1 MKKIILAVASVLA
14 LGLVVGCKQQIEG
27 SLNVTSTN
35 FNKSLD
41 ESTTKTFYYKAS
53 GTATQTTKRVTY
65 EKADKYNSREITT
78 TTVWTP
84 TKDVA
89 VTETTNLN
97 NNSITYTITA
107 YGDVT
112 MTTETITK
120 SSKDAD
126 PEKSKTVNDKVKT
139 TSLGNVSQPIYI
151 TNITK
156 IDNKFYIENADGT
169 KKVVEGV
176 DFSAAEIDLSKFNDE
191 TSTEAVTYTDA
202 VYDCSWDKA
211 SATPTDYTSKT
222 TTTTSG
228 YTYDLKLTR
237 K

>member
-35 FNKSLD
+35 FNKNLD
-41 ESTTKTFYYKAS
+41 ASTTKTYVYSVS
-53 GTATQTTKRVTY
+53 GTATQTTKQVTY
-65 EKADKYNSREITT
+65 EKADKYNSSESTI

-84 TKDVA
+84 TKDVS
-89 VTETTNLN
+89 VTEITNPT

-107 YGDVT
+107 VGDATVT
-112 MTTETITK
+112 GESISK
-120 SSKDAD
+120 PSKDAD
-126 PEKSKTVNDKVKT
+126 PVKTKMVTDKVQNSSLRDVSKT
-139 TSLGNVSQPIYI
+139 I
-151 TNITK
+151 TITK
-156 IDNKFYIENADGT
+156 IDNKFYIDNTDGT

-176 DFSAAEIDLSKFNDE
+176 DFSAAEIDLSKFSDE
-191 TSTEAVTYTDA
+191 TSTEAVSYAGA
-202 VYDCSWDKA
+202 VYDYSWDKA

>member
-35 FNKSLD
+35 FNKNLD
-41 ESTTKTFYYKAS
+41 ASTTKTYVYSVS
-53 GTATQTTKRVTY
+53 GTATQTTKQVTY
-65 EKADKYNSREITT
+65 EKADKYNSSESTI

-84 TKDVA
+84 TKDVS
-89 VTETTNLN
+89 VTEITNPT

-107 YGDVT
+107 VGDATVT
-112 MTTETITK
+112 AESIYK
-120 SSKDAD
+120 FSKDAD
-126 PEKSKTVNDKVKT
+126 PVKSKMVTDKVQDSRLRDVSKT
-139 TSLGNVSQPIYI
+139 I
-151 TNITK
+151 TIKK
-156 IDNKFYIENADGT
+156 IDNKFYIDNTDGT

-176 DFSAAEIDLSKFNDE
+176 DFSAAEIDLSKFSDE
-191 TSTEAVTYTDA
+191 TSTEAVSYAGA
-202 VYDCSWDKA
+202 VYDYSWDKA

>member
-41 ESTTKTFYYKAS
+41 ESTTKTYVYSVS
-53 GTATQTTKRVTY
+53 GTVTQTTKQVTY
-65 EKADKYNSREITT
+65 QKADKYNSSESTT

-84 TKDVA
+84 NKNDII
-89 VTETTNLN
+89 VTEKTDPN
-97 NNSITYTITA
+97 NNKITYSITISGSYT
-107 YGDVT
+107 
-112 MTTETITK
+112 TTVETINKSTSEADPVTTK
-120 SSKDAD
+120 SEYKGSN
-126 PEKSKTVNDKVKT
+126 SQTVKID
-139 TSLGNVSQPIYI
+139 
-151 TNITK
+151 K
-156 IDNKFYIENADGT
+156 IDNKFYIQNQDGT
-169 KKVVEGV
+169 YKVVEGV

-191 TSTEAVTYTDA
+191 TSTVTVTGAED
-202 VYDCSWDKA
+202 
-211 SATPTDYTSKT
+211 SAPVKT
-222 TTTTSG
+222 TNTSYG

>member
-41 ESTTKTFYYKAS
+41 ESTTKTYVYSVS
-53 GTATQTTKRVTY
+53 GTATQTTKHVTY
-65 EKADKYNSREITT
+65 DKADKYNRNETTT

-84 TKDVA
+84 TKDVS
-89 VTETTNLN
+89 VTETTDPN
-97 NNSITYTITA
+97 NNCITYNITA

-112 MTTETITK
+112 MTTETINK

-126 PEKSKTVNDKVKT
+126 PEKSKTVYDKVKIP
-139 TSLGNVSQPIYI
+139 SLGNVSKTII
-151 TNITK
+151 ITK
-156 IDNKFYIENADGT
+156 IDNKFYIDNADGT

-176 DFSAAEIDLSKFNDE
+176 DFSAAEIDFSKFSDE
-191 TSTEAVTYTDA
+191 TSTESVSYRDA
-202 VYDCSWDKA
+202 VYDYSWDEA
-211 SATPTDYTSKT
+211 SATPKDYTTKT

-228 YTYDLKLTR
+228 NTYTLKLTR

>member
-1 MKKIILAVASVLA
+1 MKKNFLAVASVLA

-41 ESTTKTFYYKAS
+41 PVTTTKTYVYSVS
-53 GTATQTTKRVTY
+53 GSVTTTTKIVTY
-65 EKADKYNSREITT
+65 QKADKYNSYESTQ

-84 TKDVA
+84 KQDVS
-89 VTETTNLN
+89 VTETTNPN
-97 NNSITYTITA
+97 NNSITYTISA
-107 YGDVT
+107 LGDVT
-112 MTTETITK
+112 KTTETITK

-126 PEKSKTVNDKVKT
+126 PEKSTTVYNKVKNPD
-139 TSLGNVSQPIYI
+139 LGLGDVWKQI
-151 TNITK
+151 TITK
-156 IDNKFYIENADGT
+156 IDNKFYIGNADGT

-191 TSTEAVTYTDA
+191 TSTESVSYYGADYE
-202 VYDCSWDKA
+202 DK
-211 SATPTDYTSKT
+211 SAAPTDYISKS

-228 YTYDLKLTR
+228 LTYALKLTR

>member
-41 ESTTKTFYYKAS
+41 PVTTTKTYVYSVS
-53 GTATQTTKRVTY
+53 GSVTRKGKSVVY
-65 EKADKYNSREITT
+65 DKADKFNRIEETT

-84 TKDVA
+84 NKSDIT
-89 VTETTNLN
+89 VTE
-97 NNSITYTITA
+97 ITYPANNKITYSIA
-107 YGDVT
+107 IAGSY
-112 MTTETITK
+112 TTTVETITK
-120 SSKDAD
+120 STSEAD
-126 PEKSKTVNDKVKT
+126 PVKDK
-139 TSLGNVSQPIYI
+139 NVYKGS
-151 TNITK
+151 NIQNVTIEK
-156 IDNKFYIENADGT
+156 IDNKFYIQNQDGT
-169 KKVVEGV
+169 YKVVEGV

-191 TSTEAVTYTDA
+191 TSTETVIGTEE
-202 VYDCSWDKA
+202 
-211 SATPTDYTSKT
+211 SAPVKT
-222 TTTTSG
+222 TTTNYG

>member
-41 ESTTKTFYYKAS
+41 VSTTKTYVYSVS
-53 GTATQTTKRVTY
+53 GTATKTTKQVTY
-65 EKADKYNSREITT
+65 DKAEKYNRNETT
-78 TTVWTP
+78 ITTVWTP
-84 TKDVA
+84 TGDVS
-89 VTETTNLN
+89 VTETTNPN

-107 YGDVT
+107 KGDVT
-112 MTTETITK
+112 VTTETIYK
-120 SSKDAD
+120 PSKDAD
-126 PEKSKTVNDKVKT
+126 PEKSKMVTDKVQNSGLKD
-139 TSLGNVSQPIYI
+139 VVKII
-151 TNITK
+151 NITK
-156 IDNKFYIENADGT
+156 IDNKFYIDNADDT

-176 DFSAAEIDLSKFNDE
+176 DFSAAEIDLSKFSDE
-191 TSTEAVTYTDA
+191 TSTEAVSYVGA
-202 VYDCSWDKA
+202 VYDHSWDKA

>member
-41 ESTTKTFYYKAS
+41 PVTTTKTYVYSVS
-53 GTATQTTKRVTY
+53 GTVTQTTKNVKY
-65 EKADKYNSREITT
+65 QKADKYNSYESTQT
-78 TTVWTP
+78 NVWTP
-84 TKDVA
+84 TKDVS
-89 VTETTNLN
+89 VTEITDPNDN
-97 NNSITYTITA
+97 RITYTITA

-112 MTTETITK
+112 QTTETITK

-126 PEKSKTVNDKVKT
+126 PEKSKIVKDKVKDPT
-139 TSLGNVSQPIYI
+139 FGNFKKTIY
-151 TNITK
+151 ITK
-156 IDNKFYIENADGT
+156 IDNKFYIDNADGT

-176 DFSAAEIDLSKFNDE
+176 DFSAAEIDLSKFSDT
-191 TSTEAVTYTDA
+191 TSTESVSYIGADYE
-202 VYDCSWDKA
+202 DK
-211 SATPTDYTSKT
+211 SAAPTDYISKT

-228 YTYDLKLTR
+228 LTYDLKLTR

>member
-1 MKKIILAVASVLA
+1 MKKIFLAVASVLA

-41 ESTTKTFYYKAS
+41 PVTTTKTYVYSVS
-53 GTATQTTKRVTY
+53 GSVTTTTKNVTY
-65 EKADKYNSREITT
+65 QKADKYNSYESTQ

-84 TKDVA
+84 KQDVS
-89 VTETTNLN
+89 VTERTDPNS
-97 NNSITYTITA
+97 NSITYTISA
-107 YGDVT
+107 LGDVT
-112 MTTETITK
+112 MTTETIIK

-126 PEKSKTVNDKVKT
+126 PEKSTTVCNKVKNPT
-139 TSLGNVSQPIYI
+139 YGLGDVRKEI
-151 TNITK
+151 TITK
-156 IDNKFYIENADGT
+156 IDNKFYIDNVDGT

-191 TSTEAVTYTDA
+191 TSTESVSYNGADYE
-202 VYDCSWDKA
+202 DK
-211 SATPTDYTSKT
+211 SAAPTDYISKT

-228 YTYDLKLTR
+228 LTYALKLTR

>member
-1 MKKIILAVASVLA
+1 MKKIILTVASVLA

-41 ESTTKTFYYKAS
+41 ESTTKTYVYSVS
-53 GTATQTTKRVTY
+53 GTVTQTKKQVTY
-65 EKADKYNSREITT
+65 EKADKFNSKESTT

-84 TKDVA
+84 TKDVS
-89 VTETTNLN
+89 VTEETNPN
-97 NNSITYTITA
+97 NNSITYKIEA
-107 YGDVT
+107 YGDLT
-112 MTTETITK
+112 QTTETITK
-120 SSKDAD
+120 TSKDAD
-126 PEKSKTVNDKVKT
+126 PKKSKIVVDKVKAPIFE
-139 TSLGNVSQPIYI
+139 NVTKVIF
-151 TNITK
+151 ITK
-156 IDNKFYIENADGT
+156 IDNKFYIDNTDGT

-176 DFSAAEIDLSKFNDE
+176 DFSAAEIDFSKFSDE
-191 TSTEAVTYTDA
+191 TSTESVTYDGD
-202 VYDCSWDKA
+202 VFENE

>member
-41 ESTTKTFYYKAS
+41 PVTTTKTYVYSVS
-53 GTATQTTKRVTY
+53 GTVTSKGKY
-65 EKADKYNSREITT
+65 VRYNKADKFNLVDQTT

-84 TKDVA
+84 NKDDIT
-89 VTETTNLN
+89 VTATTNPYN
-97 NNSITYTITA
+97 NKVTYNIA
-107 YGDVT
+107 ISGSY
-112 MTTETITK
+112 TTTVETITK
-120 SSKDAD
+120 STSEAD
-126 PEKSKTVNDKVKT
+126 PVKEKNVYKGTNPKTVE
-139 TSLGNVSQPIYI
+139 IE
-151 TNITK
+151 K
-156 IDNKFYIENADGT
+156 IDNKFYIKNQDNT
-169 KKVVEGV
+169 YKVVEGV

-191 TSTEAVTYTDA
+191 TSTETVTGTEESDP
-202 VYDCSWDKA
+202 V
-211 SATPTDYTSKT
+211 KT
-222 TTTTSG
+222 TTTNYG

>member
-35 FNKSLD
+35 FNKNLD
-41 ESTTKTFYYKAS
+41 APTTKTYVYSVS
-53 GTATQTTKRVTY
+53 GTATQTTKEVTY
-65 EKADKYNSREITT
+65 LKADKYNSNESTT

-84 TKDVA
+84 TKDVS
-89 VTETTNLN
+89 VTETTDPN
-97 NNSITYTITA
+97 NNSITYNITVV
-107 YGDVT
+107 GDATVT
-112 MTTETITK
+112 AESIYK
-120 SSKDAD
+120 YSKDAE
-126 PEKSKTVNDKVKT
+126 PVKSKIVTDNK
-139 TSLGNVSQPIYI
+139 NVTQKI
-151 TNITK
+151 TIKK
-156 IDNKFYIENADGT
+156 IDNKFYINNTDGT
-169 KKVVEGV
+169 QKVVEGV
-176 DFSAAEIDLSKFNDE
+176 DFSAAEIDFSKFSDE
-191 TSTEAVTYTDA
+191 TSTEAVSYTGA
-202 VYDCSWDKA
+202 EYDYSWDKA

>member
-35 FNKSLD
+35 FNKNLD
-41 ESTTKTFYYKAS
+41 ASTTKTYVYSVS
-53 GTATQTTKRVTY
+53 GTVTKTTKDVTY
-65 EKADKYNSREITT
+65 QKADKYNSYESTQTI
-78 TTVWTP
+78 VWTP
-84 TKDVA
+84 TKDVS
-89 VTETTNLN
+89 VTETTTPN
-97 NNSITYTITA
+97 NNSITYIITA
-107 YGDVT
+107 VGDATVT
-112 MTTETITK
+112 AESIYK
-120 SSKDAD
+120 PSKDAD
-126 PEKSKTVNDKVKT
+126 PVKSKSVTDKVQNSNLKDVVK
-139 TSLGNVSQPIYI
+139 GI
-151 TNITK
+151 TITK
-156 IDNKFYIENADGT
+156 IDNKFYIDNADGT

-176 DFSAAEIDLSKFNDE
+176 DFSAAEIDLSKFSDE
-191 TSTEAVTYTDA
+191 TSTEAVSYTGA
-202 VYDCSWDKA
+202 VYDHSWDKA

>member
-41 ESTTKTFYYKAS
+41 PVETTKTYVYSVS
-53 GTATQTTKRVTY
+53 GSVTSKGKSVAY
-65 EKADKYNSREITT
+65 DKADKFNRVDRTT

-84 TKDVA
+84 NKNDIT
-89 VTETTNLN
+89 VTEVTNPAN
-97 NNSITYTITA
+97 NKITYSIEITGS
-107 YGDVT
+107 Y
-112 MTTETITK
+112 TTTVETITK
-120 SSKDAD
+120 STSEAD
-126 PEKSKTVNDKVKT
+126 PVKEKNVYKGSSTKTV
-139 TSLGNVSQPIYI
+139 PIE
-151 TNITK
+151 K
-156 IDNKFYIENADGT
+156 IDNKFYIKNQDGT
-169 KKVVEGV
+169 YKVVEGV

-191 TSTEAVTYTDA
+191 TSTETVSGTEESDP
-202 VYDCSWDKA
+202 V
-211 SATPTDYTSKT
+211 KT
-222 TTTTSG
+222 TSTNYG

>member
-41 ESTTKTFYYKAS
+41 QSTTKTYVYSVS
-53 GTATQTTKRVTY
+53 GTATQTTKQVTY
-65 EKADKYNSREITT
+65 EKADKYNSNETTT

-84 TKDVA
+84 TKDVS
-89 VTETTNLN
+89 VTETTNPN
-97 NNSITYTITA
+97 KNSITYEITA
-107 YGDVT
+107 YGDATV
-112 MTTETITK
+112 TTETIYK
-120 SSKDAD
+120 LSKDAD
-126 PEKSKTVNDKVKT
+126 PVKSKSVTDKVQNSYLKDVRKT
-139 TSLGNVSQPIYI
+139 I
-151 TNITK
+151 TITK
-156 IDNKFYIENADGT
+156 IDNKFYINNTDGT
-169 KKVVEGV
+169 TKVVEGV
-176 DFSAAEIDLSKFNDE
+176 DFSAAEIDFSKFSDE
-191 TSTEAVTYTDA
+191 TSTEAVSYTGA
-202 VYDCSWDKA
+202 VYDYSWDKA
-211 SATPTDYTSKT
+211 SATPTDYISKT

>member
-35 FNKSLD
+35 FNKNLD
-41 ESTTKTFYYKAS
+41 VSTEKTYVYSVS
-53 GTATQTTKRVTY
+53 GTATQTTKQVTY
-65 EKADKYNSREITT
+65 QKADKYNSRESTT

-84 TKDVA
+84 TKDVT
-89 VTETTNLN
+89 VTETTNPN
-97 NNSITYTITA
+97 NNSITYTINVV
-107 YGDVT
+107 GDATV
-112 MTTETITK
+112 TTESIYK

-126 PEKSKTVNDKVKT
+126 PVKSKTVTDKVRNSDLKGVNKT
-139 TSLGNVSQPIYI
+139 I
-151 TNITK
+151 TITK
-156 IDNKFYIENADGT
+156 IDNKFYIDNTDGT
-169 KKVVEGV
+169 QKVVEGV
-176 DFSAAEIDLSKFNDE
+176 DFSAAEIDFSKFSDE
-191 TSTEAVTYTDA
+191 TSTETVSYTGDV
-202 VYDCSWDKA
+202 VYDDSWDKA

>member
-41 ESTTKTFYYKAS
+41 PVTTTKTYVYSVS
-53 GTATQTTKRVTY
+53 GSVTSKGKY
-65 EKADKYNSREITT
+65 VVYDKADKFNRVDQTT

-84 TKDVA
+84 NKDDIT
-89 VTETTNLN
+89 VTEETNPAN
-97 NNSITYTITA
+97 NKVTYSITIPGSYT
-107 YGDVT
+107 
-112 MTTETITK
+112 TTVETITK
-120 SSKDAD
+120 STSEAD
-126 PEKSKTVNDKVKT
+126 PVT
-139 TSLGNVSQPIYI
+139 TKNVYKGTNSQPVTID
-151 TNITK
+151 K
-156 IDNKFYIENADGT
+156 IDNKFYIKNQDNT
-169 KKVVEGV
+169 YKVVEGV

-191 TSTEAVTYTDA
+191 TSTESVSYYGADYE
-202 VYDCSWDKA
+202 DK
-211 SATPTDYTSKT
+211 SAAPTDYITKT

>member
-27 SLNVTSTN
+27 SLTVTSL
-35 FNKSLD
+35 NKSLD
-41 ESTTKTFYYKAS
+41 QSTVKTYVYSVS
-53 GTATQTTKRVTY
+53 GTATQTIKQVTY
-65 EKADKYNSREITT
+65 EKADKYNSNETT
-78 TTVWTP
+78 ITTVWTP
-84 TKDVA
+84 TKDVS
-89 VTETTNLN
+89 VTETTDLN
-97 NNSITYTITA
+97 NNSITYTINA
-107 YGDVT
+107 YGDAT
-112 MTTETITK
+112 MTTETIYK

-126 PEKSKTVNDKVKT
+126 PVKSKSVTDKVQN
-139 TSLGNVSQPIYI
+139 SNLGNFLKTI
-151 TNITK
+151 TITK

-176 DFSAAEIDLSKFNDE
+176 DFSAAEIDLSKFSDE
-191 TSTEAVTYTDA
+191 TSTESVSYAGA
-202 VYDCSWDKA
+202 VYDNSWDKA
-211 SATPTDYTSKT
+211 SATPTDYITKT

>member
-35 FNKSLD
+35 LNKSLD
-41 ESTTKTFYYKAS
+41 PVTTTKTYVYSVS
-53 GTATQTTKRVTY
+53 GTATQTTKFVTY
-65 EKADKYNSREITT
+65 QKADKYNSNETT
-78 TTVWTP
+78 ITTVWTP

-89 VTETTNLN
+89 VKEETDPN

-112 MTTETITK
+112 KTTEIIDK

-126 PEKSKTVNDKVKT
+126 PVKLKMVTDKVQNSK
-139 TSLGNVSQPIYI
+139 LKDVEKKI
-151 TNITK
+151 TIKK
-156 IDNKFYIENADGT
+156 IDNKFYIDNADGT

-176 DFSAAEIDLSKFNDE
+176 DFSAAEIDLSKFSDE
-191 TSTEAVTYTDA
+191 TSTEAVTYKDA
-202 VYDCSWDKA
+202 VYDYSWDKA
-211 SATPTDYTSKT
+211 SATPTDYISKT
-222 TTTTSG
+222 TATTSG
-228 YTYDLKLTR
+228 LTYALKLTR

>member
-35 FNKSLD
+35 FNKNLD
-41 ESTTKTFYYKAS
+41 ASTTKTYVYSVS
-53 GTATQTTKRVTY
+53 GTATQTTKQVTY
-65 EKADKYNSREITT
+65 EKADKYNSSESTI

-84 TKDVA
+84 TKDVS
-89 VTETTNLN
+89 VTEITNPT

-107 YGDVT
+107 VGDATVT
-112 MTTETITK
+112 AESIYK
-120 SSKDAD
+120 FSKDAD
-126 PEKSKTVNDKVKT
+126 PVKSKMVTDKVQD
-139 TSLGNVSQPIYI
+139 SRLRDVSKPI
-151 TNITK
+151 TITK
-156 IDNKFYIENADGT
+156 IDNKFYIDNTDGT

-176 DFSAAEIDLSKFNDE
+176 DFSAAEIDLSKFSDE
-191 TSTEAVTYTDA
+191 TSTEAVSYAGA
-202 VYDCSWDKA
+202 VYDYSWDKA

>member
-41 ESTTKTFYYKAS
+41 PVTTTKYYVYSVS
-53 GTATQTTKRVTY
+53 GSVTSKTKTVVY
-65 EKADKYNSREITT
+65 DKADKFNRSEEKA

-84 TKDVA
+84 DKDDITVRE
-89 VTETTNLN
+89 VTDPAN
-97 NNSITYTITA
+97 NKITYDISVSGSYIT
-107 YGDVT
+107 
-112 MTTETITK
+112 TTETITK
-120 SSKDAD
+120 TTSEAD
-126 PEKSKTVNDKVKT
+126 PVTNK
-139 TSLGNVSQPIYI
+139 NVSAKTANTQTVRIE
-151 TNITK
+151 K
-156 IDNKFYIENADGT
+156 IDNKFYKLNQDGT
-169 KKVVEGV
+169 YKVVEGV

-191 TSTEAVTYTDA
+191 TSTELVTGTEE
-202 VYDCSWDKA
+202 
-211 SATPTDYTSKT
+211 SAPEKVTAT
-222 TTTTSG
+222 TYG

>member
-41 ESTTKTFYYKAS
+41 EFTTKTYVYSVS
-53 GTATQTTKRVTY
+53 GTATKTTKEVTY
-65 EKADKYNSREITT
+65 QKADKYNSKETTT

-89 VTETTNLN
+89 VKETTNPN
-97 NNSITYTITA
+97 NNNITYTITA
-107 YGDVT
+107 CGDVT
-112 MTTETITK
+112 MTTETINK
-120 SSKDAD
+120 PSKDAD
-126 PEKSKTVNDKVKT
+126 PVKSKSVTDKVQVPTLGDDSKT
-139 TSLGNVSQPIYI
+139 II
-151 TNITK
+151 ITK
-156 IDNKFYIENADGT
+156 IDNKFYIDNADGT

-176 DFSAAEIDLSKFNDE
+176 DFSAAEIDLSKFSDE
-191 TSTEAVTYTDA
+191 TSTEAVR
-202 VYDCSWDKA
+202 YDGAEYDYSWDKA

>member
-41 ESTTKTFYYKAS
+41 TSTKKTYVYSVS
-53 GTATQTTKRVTY
+53 GTATQTTKQVTY
-65 EKADKYNSREITT
+65 VKADKYNSSESTT

-84 TKDVA
+84 TKDVT
-89 VTETTNLN
+89 VTETTNPN
-97 NNSITYTITA
+97 DNSITYCITA
-107 YGDVT
+107 YGEAT

-126 PEKSKTVNDKVKT
+126 PEKSKTVYDKVKVPT
-139 TSLGNVSQPIYI
+139 LGKYSHFIE
-151 TNITK
+151 ITK
-156 IDNKFYIENADGT
+156 IDNKFYIDNKDGT

-176 DFSAAEIDLSKFNDE
+176 DFSAAEIDLSKFSDE
-191 TSTEAVTYTDA
+191 TSVESVSYYGADYE
-202 VYDCSWDKA
+202 DK
-211 SATPTDYTSKT
+211 SATPTDYISKT

-228 YTYDLKLTR
+228 NTYDLKLTR

>member
-41 ESTTKTFYYKAS
+41 VSTTKTYVYSVS
-53 GTATQTTKRVTY
+53 GTATKTTKQVTY
-65 EKADKYNSREITT
+65 DKAEKYNRNETT
-78 TTVWTP
+78 ITTVWTP
-84 TKDVA
+84 TRDVS
-89 VTETTNLN
+89 VTETTNPN

-107 YGDVT
+107 KGDVT
-112 MTTETITK
+112 VTTETIYK
-120 SSKDAD
+120 PSKDAD
-126 PEKSKTVNDKVKT
+126 PEKSKMVTDKVQNSGLKD
-139 TSLGNVSQPIYI
+139 VVKII
-151 TNITK
+151 NITK
-156 IDNKFYIENADGT
+156 IDNKFYIDNADDT

-176 DFSAAEIDLSKFNDE
+176 DFSAAEIDLSKFSDE
-191 TSTEAVTYTDA
+191 TSTEAVSYVGA
-202 VYDCSWDKA
+202 VYDHSWDKA
-211 SATPTDYTSKT
+211 SATPTDYITKT

-228 YTYDLKLTR
+228 CTYDLKLTR

>member
-41 ESTTKTFYYKAS
+41 ESTTKTYVYSVS
-53 GTATQTTKRVTY
+53 GTATQTTKQVTY
-65 EKADKYNSREITT
+65 KKADKYNSSESTT

-84 TKDVA
+84 TKDVS
-89 VTETTNLN
+89 VTETTNPN
-97 NNSITYTITA
+97 NNSITYEIVA

-112 MTTETITK
+112 QTTETITK
-120 SSKDAD
+120 SSKDAE
-126 PEKSKTVNDKVKT
+126 PEKSKMVIDKVRDSSLKDRSKT
-139 TSLGNVSQPIYI
+139 IK
-151 TNITK
+151 ITK
-156 IDNKFYIENADGT
+156 IDNKFYINNIDGT
-169 KKVVEGV
+169 QKVVEGV
-176 DFSAAEIDLSKFNDE
+176 DFSAAEIDFSKFSDE
-191 TSTEAVTYTDA
+191 TSTETVSYTGD
-202 VYDCSWDKA
+202 VYDYSWDKA
-211 SATPTDYTSKT
+211 SATPTDYISKT
-222 TTTTSG
+222 TTTISG

>member
-35 FNKSLD
+35 FNKNLD
-41 ESTTKTFYYKAS
+41 ASTTKTYVYSVS
-53 GTATQTTKRVTY
+53 GTATQTTKQVTY
-65 EKADKYNSREITT
+65 EKADKYNSSESTITT
-78 TTVWTP
+78 VLTP
-84 TKDVA
+84 TKDVS
-89 VTETTNLN
+89 VEEKTDPT

-107 YGDVT
+107 VGDATVT
-112 MTTETITK
+112 AESIYK
-120 SSKDAD
+120 FSKDAD
-126 PEKSKTVNDKVKT
+126 PVKSKMVTDKVQDSRLRDFSK
-139 TSLGNVSQPIYI
+139 PII
-151 TNITK
+151 ITK
-156 IDNKFYIENADGT
+156 IDNKFYIDNTDGT

-176 DFSAAEIDLSKFNDE
+176 DFSAAEIDLSKFSDE
-191 TSTEAVTYTDA
+191 TSTEAVSYAGA
-202 VYDCSWDKA
+202 VYDYSWDKA

>member
-41 ESTTKTFYYKAS
+41 PVTTTKTYVYSVS
-53 GTATQTTKRVTY
+53 GTATQTTKKVTY
-65 EKADKYNSREITT
+65 EKADKYNSSESTK

-84 TKDVA
+84 TKDVSVEE
-89 VTETTNLN
+89 VTNPN

-107 YGDVT
+107 VGDETVT
-112 MTTETITK
+112 AESIYK
-120 SSKDAD
+120 FSKDAD
-126 PEKSKTVNDKVKT
+126 PVKSKMVTDKVQDSSLRDASKT
-139 TSLGNVSQPIYI
+139 IR
-151 TNITK
+151 ITK

-176 DFSAAEIDLSKFNDE
+176 DFSAAEIDLSKFSDE
-191 TSTEAVTYTDA
+191 TSTEAVSYNGA
-202 VYDCSWDKA
+202 VYDYSWDKA
-211 SATPTDYTSKT
+211 SATPTDYISKT

>member
-1 MKKIILAVASVLA
+1 MKKIILTVASVLA

-41 ESTTKTFYYKAS
+41 ASTTKTYVYSVS
-53 GTATQTTKRVTY
+53 GTATQTTKQVTY
-65 EKADKYNSREITT
+65 EKADKYNSRESTI

-84 TKDVA
+84 TKYVT
-89 VTETTNLN
+89 VTEETDPN
-97 NNSITYTITA
+97 NNSITYKIEA

-112 MTTETITK
+112 QTTETITK

-126 PEKSKTVNDKVKT
+126 PEKSKIVVDKVKEAST
-139 TSLGNVSQPIYI
+139 LGASTLGNVKKEIY
-151 TNITK
+151 ITK
-156 IDNKFYIENADGT
+156 IDNKFYIDNTDGT
-169 KKVVEGV
+169 QKVVEGV
-176 DFSAAEIDLSKFNDE
+176 DFSAAEIDFSKFSDE
-191 TSTEAVTYTDA
+191 TSTESVTYDGA
-202 VYDCSWDKA
+202 DFEDKSVA
-211 SATPTDYTSKT
+211 PTDYTSKT

>member
-35 FNKSLD
+35 FNKNLD
-41 ESTTKTFYYKAS
+41 ASTTKTYVYSVS
-53 GTATQTTKRVTY
+53 GTATQTTKQVTY
-65 EKADKYNSREITT
+65 EKADKYNSSESTT

-84 TKDVA
+84 TKDVS
-89 VTETTNLN
+89 VTEITNPT

-107 YGDVT
+107 VGDATVT
-112 MTTETITK
+112 AESIYK
-120 SSKDAD
+120 FSKDAD
-126 PEKSKTVNDKVKT
+126 PVKSKMVTDKVQNSSLRDVSKT
-139 TSLGNVSQPIYI
+139 I
-151 TNITK
+151 TITK
-156 IDNKFYIENADGT
+156 IDNKFYIDNTDGT

-176 DFSAAEIDLSKFNDE
+176 DFSAAEIDLSKFSDE
-191 TSTEAVTYTDA
+191 TSTEAVSYAGA
-202 VYDCSWDKA
+202 VYDYSWDKA